1 VSELT
6 TRDLIRQADCLV
18 VANPAAAA
26 VTPAV
31 VTAIEERLER
41 CVRKVRTVW
50 TSGPRTAGELIDDA
64 AIVVAVGGDGTV
76 ADLLPVL
83 APWQVLCVLPA
94 GSGNSTARNLYGDR
108 TWSQVLDLLADPDAL
123 EPRRLDLLHL
133 VEPDALALLGAST
146 GFLADVLIKARA
158 VDPAVTGLD
167 RYYAAAPQ
175 VLQDMP
181 SHPTRVSVDGVV
193 LAEGP
198 MSSVAVGGG
207 RFRARSFQFLPRSV
221 MDDGLI
227 DVSAIAALDERVLA
241 DVLALLP
248 SGDHVTRPEVSY
260 GRGRRVV
267 VERTDGLPL
276 MAELDGSVWDA
287 AGSRLTVDVVPGTLS
302 VLAAPEG
309 ALT

>member
-1 VSELT
+1 MNELT
-6 TRDLIRQADCLV
+6 TRDLIRHAECLI
-18 VANPAAAA
+18 VANPVAAA

-31 VTAIEERLER
+31 VAAIEERLAR

-50 TSGPRTAGELIDDA
+50 TDGPRTPGELLGDA
-64 AIVVAVGGDGTV
+64 EIIVTVGGDGTV
-76 ADLLPVL
+76 ADLLPAL
-83 APWQVLCVLPA
+83 APWHVLCALPA

-108 TWSQVLDLLADPDAL
+108 TWSQVLDLLEDPDSL
-123 EPRRLDLLHL
+123 TLRRLDLLHL

-146 GFLADVLIKARA
+146 GFLADVLIKARDVA
-158 VDPAVTGLD
+158 PSVTGLD
-167 RYYAAAPQ
+167 RYHAAAPR

-181 SHPTRVSVDGVV
+181 RHPTRVTVDGVV

-221 MDDGLI
+221 LDDGLI
-227 DVSAIAALDERVLA
+227 DVSAIDALDERVLG

-248 SGDHVTRPEVSY
+248 SGDHLSRPEVSY
-260 GRGRRVV
+260 GRGRQVII
-267 VERTDGLPL
+267 ERTDGSPL
-276 MAELDGSVWDA
+276 MAEFDGSVWDA

-302 VLAAPEG
+302 VLTSSTG